1 MESLSTELISIISKK
16 YIEKGLDKL
25 TSALSRE
32 KINNLE
38 RFQIMYNILNKDL
51 FFLSSFKLISA

>member
-51 FFLSSFKLISA
+51 FFFEL

>member
-51 FFLSSFKLISA
+51 FFYRALS